1 MWELDHKEGWAPKN
15 WCFWTVVL
23 ENTLES
29 PLDSTE
35 IKPVNPKQ
43 NQPWIFFGSTDA
55 EAKAPVLWPPDA
67 KTRLIGMD
75 SDAGKD
81 WRQEEKEMT
90 EDEMVGWH
98 QWTWVWACSGSWG
111 WNWHAAV
118 HGVSKSQTR
127 LSNWIK
133 RDLNPSCSFLFYGL
147 FVYINGR
154 FSLRFSYGLFSSF
167 LCMRPSCSIVIKMLF
182 HWQMLHF
189 FICLFSNIS
198 SNIISQRKLQFE
210 CWYI

>member
-1 MWELDHKEGWAPKN
+1 MWELDHKEGWASKN

-29 PLDSTE
+29 PLDSME

-55 EAKAPVLWPPDA
+55 KAKAPVLWPPDA

-90 EDEMVGWH
+90 EDEMVVWH

-154 FSLRFSYGLFSSF
+154 FSLHFSYGLFSSF
-167 LCMRPSCSIVIKMLF
+167 LCMTPSCSVVIKTLY

-189 FICLFSNIS
+189 LYACSVIS
-198 SNIISQRKLQFE
+198 LVTL
-210 CWYI
+210 